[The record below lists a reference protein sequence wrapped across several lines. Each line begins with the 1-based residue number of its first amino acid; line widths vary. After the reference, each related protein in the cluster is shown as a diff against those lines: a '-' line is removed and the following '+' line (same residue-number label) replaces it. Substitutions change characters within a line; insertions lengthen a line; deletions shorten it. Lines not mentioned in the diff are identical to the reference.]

1 MSEALEKQLLL
12 NNTSFSH
19 QLALEKKKTIEA
31 QLITTSLQMEIKL
44 LNQKIKEKEREL
56 GVRNIYANR
65 MLKGQQ
71 DKGISESSPKDRNVS
86 KSVQVNLKLEEMTL
100 QKHETMKTAVGLKE
114 ELTSKDRN
122 AKDTLCD
129 MHKETLL
136 KTDVHSAEKL
146 PVQEFPKETCSEFLG
161 EEICSSAEQ
170 YFKYENTER
179 QKNRRKRQG
188 LDLLK
193 EEFEKLRTEKSFQ
206 SNDVQQKESN
216 LEETLN
222 QKQENKESK
231 QVGKSKE
238 AFYDKLATV
247 TQRHR
252 TPSKL
257 KKHYVFTE
265 AVNNLHQGLPSTG
278 PLSNMSTTFNSGQVN
293 RNHTE
298 IMEFKA
304 GDLTNVYEPSF
315 GKATKAR
322 QKDIS
327 SIHAEDHIPTLSVDK
342 KITLMEELFGQN
354 CILKDSHPTSN
365 VNELGK
371 GKKNL
376 TELKDI

>member
-1 MSEALEKQLLL
+1 
-12 NNTSFSH
+12 
-19 QLALEKKKTIEA
+19 
-31 QLITTSLQMEIKL
+31 
-44 LNQKIKEKEREL
+44 
-56 GVRNIYANR
+56 
-65 MLKGQQ
+65 
-71 DKGISESSPKDRNVS
+71 
-86 KSVQVNLKLEEMTL
+86 
-100 QKHETMKTAVGLKE
+100 
-114 ELTSKDRN
+114 
-122 AKDTLCD
+122 

-146 PVQEFPKETCSEFLG
+146 PVQEFPKETCSG

-322 QKDIS
+322 QKDI
-327 SIHAEDHIPTLSVDK
+327 IDK

-365 VNELGK
+365 HFKL
-371 GKKNL
+371 
-376 TELKDI
+376 LKSNVLPIEDSIFLLVFNDSRIIQMTAAISNV